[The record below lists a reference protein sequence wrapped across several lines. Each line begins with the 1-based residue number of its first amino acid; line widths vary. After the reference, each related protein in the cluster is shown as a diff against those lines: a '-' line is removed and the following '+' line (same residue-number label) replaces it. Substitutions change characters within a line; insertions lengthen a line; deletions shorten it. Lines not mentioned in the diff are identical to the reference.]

1 MQRRDSA
8 VSLRMLLFH
17 VGFSA
22 VVVAAAVGQ
31 QAASGPATSTPA
43 ARPPEVS
50 QAWGDVLQHAAPA
63 EKTDTA
69 LTVPQVTSQT
79 GGATD
84 FLNHLFFEVRTE
96 YWRTQT
102 DFSGQP
108 TATGVI
114 NVPPGAAFNPTG
126 IPDPSV
132 FQTSTN
138 ESYSFLNFGTRGWGS
153 ERVNTNFSMRYRTD
167 LTHVNTGSPGQDILN
182 TFPGNRKF
190 ELQTGYIEIN
200 GKPGDGFF
208 AGSSVRIGRQYVY
221 GAELA
226 SMDGISFTRNRPKYS
241 LTVFGGRRFTYFSD
255 PDQRA
260 LGGVD
265 FVYRF
270 HHASLEYS
278 GLFYV
283 KGSHIFSY
291 RQRLGDDWLFN
302 SYFKMI
308 GGSAVDFSANAMW
321 APPSGRTNI
330 ALGFFQKLSN
340 KDYFYDYTY
349 IARDTDPYNSLLRL
363 YLGPISPY
371 SQFTIDVHRAVIPRL
386 RLGGTLWVRR
396 LNDSND
402 QGPFDTS
409 FQDYRIDAQV
419 FPLRRIE
426 TFLEFHQRDLDRK
439 NPVPASAFDDVSAAG
454 ETRVQDFSLQVGK
467 SFGEGRLTVRGG
479 GFLRRLKFQDRFFFI
494 GNAQDKGWLGS
505 ASVRLD
511 QRTRVYFDYSL
522 DTDFFVW
529 RPSIKNGQVF
539 HLGLDWKY

>member
-1 MQRRDSA
+1 M
-8 VSLRMLLFH
+8 SLRNILFH
-17 VGFSA
+17 VGFSVMVAGAA
-22 VVVAAAVGQ
+22 VSQQASSAPATAAATPTAPELSQTWSDVLEH
-31 QAASGPATSTPA
+31 ASTP
-43 ARPPEVS
+43 
-50 QAWGDVLQHAAPA
+50 
-63 EKTDTA
+63 EKADSV
-69 LTVPQVTSQT
+69 LTVPQVTRET
-79 GGATD
+79 GGAVD
-84 FLNHLFFEVRTE
+84 FLNHLFFEIRTE

-102 DFSGQP
+102 DFTGQP
-108 TATGVI
+108 TVTGVI
-114 NVPPGAAFNPTG
+114 NVPPGNTFNPAG

-132 FQTSTN
+132 FQSSTN

-153 ERVNTNFSMRYRTD
+153 DRINTNFSMRYRAD
-167 LTHVNTGSPGQDILN
+167 LTHVTTGSPGLDILN

-190 ELQTGYIEIN
+190 EFQTGYIEIN

-208 AGSSVRIGRQYVY
+208 AGSSVRLGRQYVY

-226 SMDGISFTRNRPKYS
+226 ALDGVSFTRNRPKYS
-241 LTVFGGRRFTYFSD
+241 LTVFGGRRFTFFSD

-265 FVYRF
+265 FVYRLRN
-270 HHASLEYS
+270 ASLEYS

-283 KGSHIFSY
+283 RGSHIFSY
-291 RQRLGDDWLFN
+291 RQRLPKDWLFN
-302 SYFKMI
+302 TYVKMI

-321 APPSGRTNI
+321 APANGKTNI
-330 ALGFFQKLSN
+330 MLGFFQKLSD

-349 IARDTDPYNSLLRL
+349 IARDTDPYNRLLRL
-363 YLGPISPY
+363 YLGPLSPY
-371 SQFTIDVHRAVIPRL
+371 SQFTIDVHRSIVPRL
-386 RLGGTLWVRR
+386 RLGGTLWIRR
-396 LNDSND
+396 LNDSSD

-409 FQDYRIDAQV
+409 FQDYRISAQV
-419 FPLRRIE
+419 FPVRRIE

-439 NPVPASAFDDVSAAG
+439 NPVPAAAFDDVSAAG

-494 GNAQDKGWLGS
+494 DNVQDRGWLGN

-511 QRTRVYFDYSL
+511 QHTRVYFDYSL

-539 HLGLDWKY
+539 RLGLDWKY